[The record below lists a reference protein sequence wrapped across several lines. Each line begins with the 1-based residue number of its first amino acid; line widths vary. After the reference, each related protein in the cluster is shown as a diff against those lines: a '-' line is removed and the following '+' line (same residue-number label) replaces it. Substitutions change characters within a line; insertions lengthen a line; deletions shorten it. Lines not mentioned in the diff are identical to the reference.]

1 MPDKTPDTLPGAGI
15 DVQPG
20 PGSATRDDGDP
31 GVATFQFQDEDHTLG
46 NSIRHMLMR
55 HPDVEFAAY
64 HVLHPSEPVMNV
76 RVEVREGTTT
86 AEAAMLES
94 LDNLSRVC
102 DHMLDTF
109 DRAVQEHSRGL
120 PKDAGGRLAR
130 ELREA
135 QALDK
140 APTADQKSP
149 LG

>member
-1 MPDKTPDTLPGAGI
+1 MPDEAS
-15 DVQPG
+15 G
-20 PGSATRDDGDP
+20 PGSAARDDGDP
-31 GVATFQFQDEDHTLG
+31 SVATFQFQDEDHTLG
-46 NSIRHMLMR
+46 NSIRHMLMK

-94 LDNLSRVC
+94 LDNLSQVC
-102 DHMLDTF
+102 DHVLDTF
-109 DRAVQEHSRGL
+109 DQAVQEHSRAL
-120 PKDAGGRLAR
+120 PRGAGEPLAR

-140 APTADQKSP
+140 GTQIVA
-149 LG
+149 G